1 MVALKIGRS
10 GNSLGLTLTK
20 EALAMLPD
28 VGFGDTVYLTRTS
41 DGCRITPYDPEF
53 EHQMKVARAVMKKR
67 RNALR
72 ELARR

>member
-1 MVALKIGRS
+1 MVALKVSRS
-10 GNSLGLTLTK
+10 GNSAALILTK
-20 EALAMLPD
+20 EALAMLD
-28 VGFGDTVYLTRTS
+28 AGQGDTVYLTKAP